1 MFQKSV
7 KSELKDKSSQEK
19 FIETTLKETELN
31 YMKYKRAAIRYAK
44 ALMQLSI
51 EKNCLQA
58 TYKDMLLLDSVCK
71 ENKDLRLL
79 LSSPIVNSKK
89 KLEILTQ
96 IFDSKTS
103 DLTKTY
109 ISIIT
114 NKKRE
119 ALIPEIS
126 ESFISQY
133 KRYSNIQEATIITS
147 TKISQKTK
155 DKVVKYIQAQ
165 GAKKVELLEVI
176 NEKIIGGAIIRI
188 EDKQLD
194 LSISNEISKLR
205 KTFNKNTYS

>member
-1 MFQKSV
+1 
-7 KSELKDKSSQEK
+7 
-19 FIETTLKETELN
+19 
-31 YMKYKRAAIRYAK
+31 MKHQRAAIRYAK

-58 TYKDMLLLDSVCK
+58 MYHDMLLLDSVCK
-71 ENKDLRLL
+71 ENKELRLL
-79 LSSPIVNSKK
+79 LNSPIVNSKK

-96 IFDSKTS
+96 IFDLKTS

-119 ALIPEIS
+119 SLIPEIS
-126 ESFISQY
+126 ESFINQY
-133 KRYSNIQEATIITS
+133 KRHSNIQEATIITS

-165 GAKKVELLEVI
+165 GAKKVELHEII

-188 EDKQLD
+188 GDKQLD